1 MTPRTLPLIATLW
14 GFKALAAFCPSYTP
28 SSSSTSGD
36 NCAIEAA
43 VGTPPTLSEWTDIFA
58 FVSRGPAAWG
68 SDGPTAPNLTEGCN
82 KPTAEHTVSA
92 RFPCELMKAIA
103 YQESLWQQFCVPTGP
118 ADQTG
123 KPAQTIISF
132 DCGYGVGQVTSG
144 MRLNESPSFDR
155 SRVASQTVYNLAT
168 GMRILAE
175 KWQTTHCVGDALT
188 PTIEHWY
195 VATWAYNGLA
205 SINNPANPSY
215 SSTRGVW
222 NPNVGGSRPYQ
233 EKIWGWM
240 EHPPTSN
247 HWPSL
252 TAAYPDVSNLSA
264 GSGAPAALGEPDCST
279 PTNCTTLRAQHT
291 TGCWS
296 TDAGPIDAGFDAGF
310 DAGPIDAGFD
320 AGTLDAGF
328 DAGFDAG
335 TLTGTDGGDAGPVS
349 DAGPYVQPPVSA
361 SPIDPRIGLVP
372 PGCGCHAAPLGALA
386 SLAVLLLGRR
396 RKSPARDVSTS
407 RVTDKR

>member
-1 MTPRTLPLIATLW
+1 MTPRILPIIATFWSLE
-14 GFKALAAFCPSYTP
+14 ALAAFCPSYTP

-43 VGTPPTLSEWTDIFA
+43 PGTPPTLSQWKDLFA
-58 FVSRGPAAWG
+58 FVSRGPSAWG

-82 KPTAEHTVSA
+82 KPTAEHTISA

-118 ADQTG
+118 SDQAG
-123 KPAQTIISF
+123 KPAQTLISF

-155 SRVASQTVYNLAT
+155 SRVASETIYNMAT

-175 KWQTTHCVGDALT
+175 KWQATHCVGDALT

-205 SINNPANPSY
+205 SINNPANPTY

-233 EKIWGWM
+233 EKVWGWM
-240 EHPPTSN
+240 EYPPTAN

-252 TAAYPDVSNLSA
+252 TAAYPDVSNLA
-264 GSGAPAALGEPDCST
+264 TGSGAPAALDEPDCST
-279 PTNCTTLRAQHT
+279 PTNCTTTRVQHT
-291 TGCWS
+291 TQCWG
-296 TDAGPIDAGFDAGF
+296 TDGGPVVVTDGGF
-310 DAGPIDAGFD
+310 DAGPVDAGPVD
-320 AGTLDAGF
+320 AGVDGGAVP
-328 DAGFDAG
+328 
-335 TLTGTDGGDAGPVS
+335 GTDGGDAGP
-349 DAGPYVQPPVSA
+349 DAGPHEDQPVTA
-361 SPIDPRIGLVP
+361 SPIDSRIGFVP

-396 RKSPARDVSTS
+396 RKSPARDETP
-407 RVTDKR
+407 RG